1 MAFMWVSGIES
12 LINDMSKPATV
23 EEYICQVQEEV
34 RDGFIEL
41 HRIILE
47 TAPGALSVMS
57 YGMPAIKLE
66 GIVVYYATWEK
77 HYAIY
82 PMPSAMKAFA
92 AQTKSYKTSKSTI
105 QFPHGEPI
113 PEALIKEIVAFRV
126 KENLDKAALKKMARK
141 KIKSAD

>member
-1 MAFMWVSGIES
+1 
-12 LINDMSKPATV
+12 MSKPATV
-23 EEYICQVQEEV
+23 EEYISQVQKEV

-47 TAPGALSVMS
+47 TAPGATSVMS

-66 GIVVYYATWEK
+66 GIVVYYASWEK

-82 PMPSAMKAFA
+82 PMPSALKAFA
-92 AQTKSYKTSKSTI
+92 GKISSFKTSKSTI
-105 QFPHGEPI
+105 QFPHGETI

-126 KENLDKAALKKMARK
+126 QENLHKAALKKSAK
-141 KIKSAD
+141 KNTKQGD

>member
-12 LINDMSKPATV
+12 LMNDMSKPTTV
-23 EEYICQVQEEV
+23 EEYISQVQEEV

-47 TAPGALSVMS
+47 TAPEARSVMS

-113 PEALIKEIVAFRV
+113 PTELVRDIVAFRMQEN
-126 KENLDKAALKKMARK
+126 KEKAELKKVSKRK
-141 KIKSAD
+141 